1 MDTCDKM
8 ADKHLRSFAKS
19 ISWRAIATLTTMI
32 LVFVFTGKLALAAG
46 IGIFE
51 VVIKLMIYYAHER
64 AWENITWGKYVKAKA
79 GVIKKLR
86 DLGYI

>member
-1 MDTCDKM
+1 M
-8 ADKHLRSFAKS
+8 ADKHVRSIAKS
-19 ISWRAIATLTTMI
+19 ISWRTIATLTTMI

-46 IGIFE
+46 IGFFE
-51 VVIKLMIYYAHER
+51 VIIKLTVYYAHER
-64 AWENITWGKYVKAKA
+64 AWDNITWGRYAKAKA